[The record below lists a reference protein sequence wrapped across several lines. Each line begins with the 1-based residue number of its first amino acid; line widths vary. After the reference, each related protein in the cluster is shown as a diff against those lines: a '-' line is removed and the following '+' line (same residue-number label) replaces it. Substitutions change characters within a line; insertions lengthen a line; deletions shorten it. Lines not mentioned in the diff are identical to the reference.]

1 MIADKFRTVSTCVA
15 ALFVSALMIAATTS
29 TPFVA

>member
-15 ALFVSALMIAATTS
+15 AMFVSALMIAATTS